1 MSIHEYP
8 RCAAYLKGMRVN
20 LSDPEMNDFWFAVI
34 LGDRIPGDVLEKEGV
49 RFERGNRDGQKLL
62 QGMEQILAQGL
73 HRTGVQASEALK
85 AFIGSR
91 GVKASKLKTIQ
102 DFWKVAA
109 ILWPDHFKGK
119 IGTLDQL
126 EKQIRSFSKKQ
137 RQAARQNVNRVPAE
151 WRSFIH

>member
-34 LGDRIPGDVLEKEGV
+34 LGDRIPGDDLEKAGV
-49 RFERGNRDGQKLL
+49 RFERGDRDGQKLL

-73 HRTGVQASEALK
+73 HRTGAQASEALK

-91 GVKASKLKTIQ
+91 GVKASKLKTTQ

-109 ILWPDHFKGK
+109 ILWPEHFKGK
-119 IGTLDQL
+119 NGSLDQL
-126 EKQIRSFSKKQ
+126 ETQIRSLSKKQ
-137 RQAARQNVNRVPAE
+137 RQTARQNVMRVPAE
-151 WRSFIH
+151 LRSSI

>member
-1 MSIHEYP
+1 MSIHEYQ
-8 RCAAYLKGMRVN
+8 RCAAYLKGMRIN
-20 LSDPEMNDFWFAVI
+20 LNDPEMNDFWFAVI
-34 LGDRIPGDVLEKEGV
+34 LGDRIQGDVLEKAGV
-49 RFERGNRDGQKLL
+49 HFERGNRDGQKLL
-62 QGMEQILAQGL
+62 QGMEQILAEGL
-73 HRTGVQASEALK
+73 HRTGAQASEALK

-109 ILWPDHFKGK
+109 ILWPEHFKGK

-126 EKQIRSFSKKQ
+126 EKQIRSLSKKQ

>member
-1 MSIHEYP
+1 MSIHQFP

-20 LSDPEMNDFWFAVI
+20 LSDPEMNDYWFAVI
-34 LGDRIPGDVLEKEGV
+34 LGDRIPGDVLDRAGV
-49 RFERGNRDGQKLL
+49 RFERGMRDGQKLL
-62 QGMEQILAQGL
+62 QGIEQILAQGL

-109 ILWPDHFKGK
+109 ILWPEHFKGK
-119 IGTLDQL
+119 IGSLDQL
-126 EKQIRSFSKKQ
+126 EKQIRSLSKKQ
-137 RQAARQNVNRVPAE
+137 RQAARQNVMHVPAE
-151 WRSFIH
+151 LRSSI